1 MEVESLLSCYGDELG
16 MIEDMSV
23 AVDDLRYVSLQFIE
37 ACDGDISPK
46 ITKGRFVQWQY
57 FYLFFLAGCWFG
69 FFFQVLKLFSV
80 VVIIS
85 SEESYQ
91 LKLVSTLCD

>member
-57 FYLFFLAGCWFG
+57 FYWDFFWLVVGLG
-69 FFFQVLKLFSV
+69 FFSSV
-80 VVIIS
+80 EVVFRGC
-85 SEESYQ
+85 YY
-91 LKLVSTLCD
+91 K